1 MKNMNIL
8 WGILMIGI
16 GSFMLIG
23 GLTKSD
29 FIIYRILVARS
40 RILWGENVHKFYQI
54 IGPILIVFG
63 ILIAIGVIGANR

>member
-16 GSFMLIG
+16 GLFMLIS

-40 RILWGENVHKFYQI
+40 RILWGEKVHRFYQI

-63 ILIAIGVIGANR
+63 ILIAIGVIGAK